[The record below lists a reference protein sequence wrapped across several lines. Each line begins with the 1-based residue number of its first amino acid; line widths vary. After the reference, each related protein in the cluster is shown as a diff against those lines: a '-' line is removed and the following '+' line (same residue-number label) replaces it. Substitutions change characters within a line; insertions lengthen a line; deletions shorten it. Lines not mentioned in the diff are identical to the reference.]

1 MSHDLRLMIKRRH
14 QDTPQVI
21 SLRTNNPPKTIYIMA
36 TDYFTSTTFRRRLA
50 HVFDLV
56 DQGEKVIIRRG
67 NKQAYTITPIQEE
80 KMEVTPELQAEIEQA
95 EADYRAG
102 KCIVLE
108 TREDIDRYLDSL

>member
-1 MSHDLRLMIKRRH
+1 
-14 QDTPQVI
+14 
-21 SLRTNNPPKTIYIMA
+21 MA

-56 DQGEKVIIRRG
+56 DQGEKVITRRG

-80 KMEVTPELQAEIEQA
+80 KMEITPELQAEIEQA

>member
-1 MSHDLRLMIKRRH
+1 MGHDLRLMIKRGC

-80 KMEVTPELQAEIEQA
+80 KMEITPELQAEIEQA

>member
-21 SLRTNNPPKTIYIMA
+21 SLHTNNPPKTIYIMA

-80 KMEVTPELQAEIEQA
+80 KMEITPELQAEIEQA

-108 TREDIDRYLDSL
+108 TREELNRYLDSL

>member
-1 MSHDLRLMIKRRH
+1 
-14 QDTPQVI
+14 
-21 SLRTNNPPKTIYIMA
+21 MA
-36 TDYFTSTTFRRRLA
+36 TNYFTSTTLRHRLA

-80 KMEVTPELQAEIEQA
+80 KMEITPELQAEIEQA

-102 KCIVLE
+102 KCIRLKTLE
-108 TREDIDRYLDSL
+108 ELNRYLDSL

>member
-21 SLRTNNPPKTIYIMA
+21 SLRINNPPKTIYIMA

>member
-1 MSHDLRLMIKRRH
+1 
-14 QDTPQVI
+14 
-21 SLRTNNPPKTIYIMA
+21 MA
-36 TDYFTSTTFRRRLA
+36 TNYFTSTTLRRRLA

-67 NKQAYTITPIQEE
+67 NKKAYTITPIQEE
-80 KMEVTPELQAEIEQA
+80 KMEITPELQAEIEQA
-95 EADYRAG
+95 EADYPAG

>member
-1 MSHDLRLMIKRRH
+1 
-14 QDTPQVI
+14 
-21 SLRTNNPPKTIYIMA
+21 MA
-36 TDYFTSTTFRRRLA
+36 TNYFTSTTLRRRLA

-80 KMEVTPELQAEIEQA
+80 KMEITPELQAEIEQA

-102 KCIVLE
+102 KYIRLKTLE
-108 TREDIDRYLDSL
+108 ELNRYLDSL

>member
-1 MSHDLRLMIKRRH
+1 MCHDLRLMIKRRR

-21 SLRTNNPPKTIYIMA
+21 SLRIDNPPKTIYIMA

>member
-1 MSHDLRLMIKRRH
+1 
-14 QDTPQVI
+14 
-21 SLRTNNPPKTIYIMA
+21 MA
-36 TDYFTSTTFRRRLA
+36 TNYFTSTTFRRRLA

-67 NKQAYTITPIQEE
+67 NKKAYTITPIQEE
-80 KMEVTPELQAEIEQA
+80 KMEITPELQTEIEQA

-108 TREDIDRYLDSL
+108 TREDIDRYLDSLWDNLCSDI

>member
-36 TDYFTSTTFRRRLA
+36 TNYFTSTTLRRRLA

-80 KMEVTPELQAEIEQA
+80 
-95 EADYRAG
+95 
-102 KCIVLE
+102 
-108 TREDIDRYLDSL
+108 

>member
-1 MSHDLRLMIKRRH
+1 
-14 QDTPQVI
+14 
-21 SLRTNNPPKTIYIMA
+21 MA

-80 KMEVTPELQAEIEQA
+80 KMEITPELQAEIEQA
-95 EADYRAG
+95 EAGYRAG

-108 TREDIDRYLDSL
+108 TREDSDRYLDSL

>member
-1 MSHDLRLMIKRRH
+1 ME
-14 QDTPQVI
+14 
-21 SLRTNNPPKTIYIMA
+21 

-102 KCIVLE
+102 NCIRLKTLE
-108 TREDIDRYLDSL
+108 ELNRYLDSLWDSLCSDI